1 MKNNSEYDVDDINSG
16 EGNPEQPLD
25 TIVEDTS
32 TNIIPV
38 VHTANITAQEI
49 SYKDAL
55 LQIIKMAIPFS
66 ANNFSLTI
74 SNYLKF
80 LMISRLDT
88 STLAATSVA
97 FTIKNVITGLEGSLL
112 RPILPMVARNYSAR
126 NYEIAGSILQQ
137 AWLLGTLES
146 VPVIILLTQSQ
157 PIISKIWGNEML
169 GSVAASYLIPLS
181 FSLPFERWKD
191 VDIAFLS
198 AVGKQQYTVWFTI
211 IPKGIGVFLSYG
223 IILGNF
229 GLPKLGLAGAAYAN
243 LVEALIS
250 VSMLKAYFYL
260 SDGFTEYGIFNFRCR
275 STFTQLRT
283 ILKLGFPSAVFSVIQ
298 FPIDILIN
306 IMISWLGPSR
316 LIIDQLAWQNLSY
329 LFPIIDATSRA
340 TSISVAQNA
349 GSHNYVNMRRFATIG
364 LAPNFTLALLETFI
378 LVAFST
384 QVVNFFVHDKTDF
397 DVSNSLI
404 KFAFLLAGMNA
415 CLMATSSNA
424 IGNLQAI
431 YDVYIPTGI
440 EVLNAFVVTLPL
452 CYLLSQVI
460 DADIIGIYFAQLI
473 GRFIL
478 NLGWQLRWQQKSSN
492 LQLTDENRTDTFQQS
507 DLEDLVLNR
516 ETEESNEAVNDR
528 NTWFSARF
536 SSPLTYFFKS
546 LLPNNARNTYSPTAT
561 QHRLA

>member
-1 MKNNSEYDVDDINSG
+1 MEKSSENEVVDIDSG
-16 EGNPEQPLD
+16 EENPGQPLD
-25 TIVEDTS
+25 TIDEDTS

-38 VHTANITAQEI
+38 VHANLTAQEI

-97 FTIKNVITGLEGSLL
+97 FTIKNVITGLEGSIL
-112 RPILPMVARNYSAR
+112 RPVLPMVAQNYSAR
-126 NYEIAGSILQQ
+126 NYETAGSILQQ

-146 VPVIILLTQSQ
+146 MPVIILLTQSQ

-198 AVGKQQYTVWFTI
+198 AIQKQQYTVWFTI
-211 IPKGIGVFLSYG
+211 LPKGIGVLLSYG

-243 LVEALIS
+243 LAETLLS
-250 VSMLKAYFYL
+250 VCMLKAYFYL
-260 SDGFTEYGIFNFRCR
+260 SDDFTEYGIFNFRCR
-275 STFTQLRT
+275 STFIQLRT
-283 ILKLGFPSAVFSVIQ
+283 ILKLGFPSAAFSIIQ

-306 IMISWLGPSR
+306 IMISWLGTSR
-316 LIIDQLAWQNLSY
+316 LVIDQLAWQNLSY

-349 GSHNYVNMRRFATIG
+349 GSHNYVNMRRFAKIG
-364 LAPNFTLALLETFI
+364 LAPNFTLALFETLI
-378 LVAFST
+378 LVALST

-397 DVSNSLI
+397 DVSNSLV

-452 CYLLSQVI
+452 CYLFSQVFK
-460 DADIIGIYFAQLI
+460 ADIIGIYFAQLI
-473 GRFIL
+473 GRSVL
-478 NLGWQLRWQQKSSN
+478 NLSWQLRWQQKSSN
-492 LQLTDENRTDTFQQS
+492 LQLPNENRTDTAQQS
-507 DLEDLVLNR
+507 ELEDLVLNR
-516 ETEESNEAVNDR
+516 EPEESNAITDDR
-528 NTWFSARF
+528 NKWFSA
-536 SSPLTYFFKS
+536 SSNPLTYFFKWVS
-546 LLPNNARNTYSPTAT
+546 SNNVRNAPSPTT
-561 QHRLA
+561 PQQRLA